1 MNQPETEN
9 RSDLQFSLLAN
20 ELRSSSE
27 SSEERA
33 EKVLVLK
40 EKEARIV
47 IYTEKGQLP
56 TFIRVDFTTIDDFT
70 NSITRAIDKSLSNLG
85 KTYPLYIIKEIVDN
99 FIFAQFS
106 DVTVSIMN
114 EGSLLRFSDHGDGI
128 ENKELCILPGFS
140 TANSF
145 HRKYIR
151 ATGSGLTIVSDYMDS
166 IGGKLNIENNFS
178 KGTVITLIFP
188 ETQKTVV
195 NEKLSAHRGVTYSS
209 EQLLTI
215 LNERQK
221 EVLSMALHYDEIGPS
236 IVNEILGIPITTA
249 FRDLVV
255 LENHGLIEEA
265 SLKKKRISNR
275 GESFVKNE
283 LQGL

>member
-1 MNQPETEN
+1 MNQTEKEN
-9 RSDLQFSLLAN
+9 RTDLQFSLLTN

-27 SSEERA
+27 SSEGMT
-33 EKVLVLK
+33 EKVLILK

-70 NSITRAIDKSLSNLG
+70 NSITHAIDKSLSNLG
-85 KTYPLYIIKEIVDN
+85 KSYPIYIIKEIVDN

-114 EGSLLRFSDHGDGI
+114 KGNLLRFSDHGEGI
-128 ENKELCILPGFS
+128 ENKELCLLPGFS

-166 IGGKLNIENNFS
+166 IGGKLTVEDNFN
-178 KGTVITLIFP
+178 KGTVITLLFP
-188 ETQKTVV
+188 EAKEDITSKGPQKGE
-195 NEKLSAHRGVTYSS
+195 NATYTN

-221 EVLSMALHYDEIGPS
+221 EVISMAMHYDELGPS

-255 LENHGLIEEA
+255 LENHGLLEEA

-275 GESFVKNE
+275 GELFVKNE
-283 LQGL
+283 LQGC